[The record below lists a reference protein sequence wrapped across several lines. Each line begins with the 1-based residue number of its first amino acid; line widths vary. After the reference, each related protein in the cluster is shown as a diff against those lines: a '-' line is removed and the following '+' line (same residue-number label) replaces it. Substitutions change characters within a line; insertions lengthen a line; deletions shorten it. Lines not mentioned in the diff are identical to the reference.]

1 MTTAVSP
8 GQEPDSWHLDWI
20 AYAGGTDVGPR
31 ARVRLSRAEESV
43 EAEGTGTGLIDAA
56 CHAVSQ
62 ACGVG
67 GRVMAFRAYS
77 VGPGSEALGEVELDV
92 EVGRRRVVVRASSTD
107 VVEACARAF
116 LSAVTGSH

>member
-1 MTTAVSP
+1 MTTATS
-8 GQEPDSWHLDWI
+8 QAEHLDSWHLDWI

-31 ARVRLSRAEESV
+31 ARVHLSRAEESV

-62 ACGVG
+62 ACGVE
-67 GRVMAFRAYS
+67 GRVMGFRAYAI
-77 VGPGSEALGEVELDV
+77 GPGSEAVGEVELDV
-92 EVGRRRVVVRASSTD
+92 QVGSRRVTVRASSTD

-116 LSAVTGSH
+116 LSAVVGTH